1 VKDWRQVFLNAAN
14 SGVYFDED
22 IAGVAEIGRV
32 AESLGLTPFHLDL
45 KGASTKQG
53 FLKAAADV
61 FRFPDY
67 FGENWDALA
76 DCLIDLAWCKAK
88 GYVILIENMESFTDM
103 SPAEMGT
110 ACSIMEDAASHWKEQ
125 GTPFFVVLAKKREG
139 SGQS

>member
-1 VKDWRQVFLNAAN
+1 MRDWRQVFLNAAN

-32 AESLGLTPFHLDL
+32 AESLGLAIFHLDL
-45 KGASTKQG
+45 KDAGTKQG
-53 FLKAAADV
+53 FLKAIAGV

-76 DCLIDLAWCKAK
+76 DCLIDLAWCKSK
-88 GYVILIENMESFTDM
+88 GYVILIENAEGFTATSPQEM
-103 SPAEMGT
+103 ST
-110 ACSIMEDAASHWKEQ
+110 ACNIMEDAASHWKEQ
-125 GTPFFVVLAKKREG
+125 GTPFFVVLAKKGEG